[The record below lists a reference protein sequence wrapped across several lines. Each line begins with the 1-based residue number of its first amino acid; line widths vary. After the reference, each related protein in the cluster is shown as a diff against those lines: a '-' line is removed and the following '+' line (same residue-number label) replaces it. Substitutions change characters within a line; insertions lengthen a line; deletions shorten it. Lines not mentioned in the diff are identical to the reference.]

1 MFAINEELPTLP
13 EDIYVISKL
22 VNEATAKSFQRS
34 GGKHICGLGI
44 NKMIEPYEYA
54 NTFPTFIKNPDPTE
68 INIFS
73 Y

>member
-34 GGKHICGLGI
+34 GSKHICGLEI
-44 NKMIEPYEYA
+44 NKMIEPY
-54 NTFPTFIKNPDPTE
+54 
-68 INIFS
+68 
-73 Y
+73 